1 MSTEKLEIVVSGPLP
16 RPEIELTPAAFNAR
30 TVALTASGNVKAIA
44 SVTDLDCAAAAL
56 TTIKSLTRSVEESR
70 KEVKA
75 PVLDVGRRIDAVA
88 KDYLAPL
95 ESEAKRL
102 STLLGTWQEAERRK
116 AERIRQEEAERQAK
130 ALEDMQAKQAAAMAT
145 GDVAAADAARA
156 EAADTIAA
164 SQLAVI
170 EAEGARA
177 EGVVT
182 RTSWKFE
189 VTDPAAL
196 YASRPELCIIE
207 PNNAA
212 IRAVIKASKGAAIP
226 GLRIWQEAGAIVRGA
241 APVNVEQYD
250 Y

>member
-30 TVALTASGNVKAIA
+30 SIALAAAAQVKEIA
-44 SVTDLDCAAAAL
+44 SVTDLDNAATAL
-56 TTIKSLTRSVEESR
+56 TTIKSLTKSVEESR

-88 KDYLAPL
+88 KDYLATL
-95 ESEAKRL
+95 EAEAKRL
-102 STLLGTWQEAERRK
+102 STLVGTYQEAERRK
-116 AERIRQEEAERQAK
+116 AERIRQEEAQR
-130 ALEDMQAKQAAAMAT
+130 QAAAIAEMQKTQDAAMEA
-145 GDVAAADAARA
+145 GDVEAADAARA
-156 EAADTIAA
+156 KAADIIADSQLNVIAA
-164 SQLAVI
+164 
-170 EAEGARA
+170 EGPKAD
-177 EGVVT
+177 GVVT

-189 VTDPAAL
+189 MTDATAL
-196 YASRPELCIIE
+196 YKARPELCIIE

-212 IRAVIKASKGAAIP
+212 IRAIVKATKGAAIP

-241 APVNVEQYD
+241 APVNVEDFD